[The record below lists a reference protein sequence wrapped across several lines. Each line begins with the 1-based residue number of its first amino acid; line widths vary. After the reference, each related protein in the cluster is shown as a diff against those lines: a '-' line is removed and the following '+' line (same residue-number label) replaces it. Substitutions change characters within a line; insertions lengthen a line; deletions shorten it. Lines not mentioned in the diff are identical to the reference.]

1 MLESGTRICPFCGEP
16 ATLAASP
23 VVEGLPEL
31 VLLNELAP
39 VPATRE
45 ETLKELRRLESYFG
59 ELDTKYATLADLW
72 LKSACWQ
79 APSKT
84 RWAVGGFLLA
94 LLLYLL
100 VGIHLPAMAAWI
112 FVVLWGVIAPGALVY
127 LGYPF
132 HPPGK
137 PEATRGA
144 HLAQIAAPQLFVEG
158 TADPFIQPV
167 DEFQAAVGASPDAEI
182 VWIAGGGHSF
192 EVRGARRPA
201 DDVGADLVASVLPW
215 LRARFASPSHRAS
228 RESPPDPRERDGDSR
243 ETG

>member
-1 MLESGTRICPFCGEP
+1 MICRKCGCMLESGTRICPFCGEP

-45 ETLKELRRLESYFG
+45 ETLAELHRLESYFG

-112 FVVLWGVIAPGALVY
+112 FVVLWGVIAYFGFTRSYAY
-127 LGYPF
+127 Y
-132 HPPGK
+132 
-137 PEATRGA
+137 EAGRSENEHA
-144 HLAQIAAPQLFVEG
+144 IRELEN
-158 TADPFIQPV
+158 
-167 DEFQAAVGASPDAEI
+167 EI
-182 VWIAGGGHSF
+182 RRHYNKARDCFLPLDYTVPSVLHELIAGLDSGMIASF
-192 EVRGARRPA
+192 EDYRINN
-201 DDVGADLVASVLPW
+201 
-215 LRARFASPSHRAS
+215 
-228 RESPPDPRERDGDSR
+228 
-243 ETG
+243 

>member
-1 MLESGTRICPFCGEP
+1 MSEKEGIIMICRKCGCMLESGTRICPFCGEP

-45 ETLKELRRLESYFG
+45 ETLAELRRLESYFG

-79 APSKT
+79 PPSRV

-100 VGIHLPAMAAWI
+100 VGIHLPAMAVWI
-112 FVVLWGVIAPGALVY
+112 FVVLWGVIAY
-127 LGYPF
+127 FGYSRSCARTMRRAFRRMSAPSARLRTRYA
-132 HPPGK
+132 
-137 PEATRGA
+137 ATTTRRR
-144 HLAQIAAPQLFVEG
+144 IASCRS
-158 TADPFIQPV
+158 TT
-167 DEFQAAVGASPDAEI
+167 
-182 VWIAGGGHSF
+182 
-192 EVRGARRPA
+192 RR
-201 DDVGADLVASVLPW
+201 LPC
-215 LRARFASPSHRAS
+215 
-228 RESPPDPRERDGDSR
+228 
-243 ETG
+243 

>member
-1 MLESGTRICPFCGEP
+1 MWLYAGIGTRICPFCGEP

-45 ETLKELRRLESYFG
+45 ETLAELHRLESYFG

-112 FVVLWGVIAPGALVY
+112 FVVLWGVIAYFGFTRSYAHY
-127 LGYPF
+127 
-132 HPPGK
+132 
-137 PEATRGA
+137 EAGRSENEHAIRELENEIRRHYNKARDCFLPLDYT
-144 HLAQIAAPQLFVEG
+144 APSVLSEL
-158 TADPFIQPV
+158 
-167 DEFQAAVGASPDAEI
+167 
-182 VWIAGGGHSF
+182 IAGLDSGMIASF
-192 EVRGARRPA
+192 EDYRINN
-201 DDVGADLVASVLPW
+201 
-215 LRARFASPSHRAS
+215 
-228 RESPPDPRERDGDSR
+228 
-243 ETG
+243 

>member
-1 MLESGTRICPFCGEP
+1 MICRKCGCILESGTRICPFCGEP

-45 ETLKELRRLESYFG
+45 ETLAELHRLESYFG

-112 FVVLWGVIAPGALVY
+112 FVVLWGVIAYFGFTRSYAHY
-127 LGYPF
+127 
-132 HPPGK
+132 
-137 PEATRGA
+137 EAGRSENEHAIRELENEIRRHYNKARDCFLPLDYT
-144 HLAQIAAPQLFVEG
+144 APSVLSEL
-158 TADPFIQPV
+158 
-167 DEFQAAVGASPDAEI
+167 
-182 VWIAGGGHSF
+182 IAGLDSGMIASF
-192 EVRGARRPA
+192 EDYRINN
-201 DDVGADLVASVLPW
+201 
-215 LRARFASPSHRAS
+215 
-228 RESPPDPRERDGDSR
+228 
-243 ETG
+243 

>member
-1 MLESGTRICPFCGEP
+1 MICRKCGCMLESGTRICPFCGEP

-112 FVVLWGVIAPGALVY
+112 FVVLWGVIAYFGFTRSYAHY
-127 LGYPF
+127 
-132 HPPGK
+132 
-137 PEATRGA
+137 EAGRSENEHAIRELENEIRRHYNKARDCFLPLDYT
-144 HLAQIAAPQLFVEG
+144 APSVLSEL
-158 TADPFIQPV
+158 
-167 DEFQAAVGASPDAEI
+167 
-182 VWIAGGGHSF
+182 IAGLDSGMIASF
-192 EVRGARRPA
+192 EDYRINN
-201 DDVGADLVASVLPW
+201 
-215 LRARFASPSHRAS
+215 
-228 RESPPDPRERDGDSR
+228 
-243 ETG
+243 

>member
-45 ETLKELRRLESYFG
+45 ETLAELHRLESYFG

-112 FVVLWGVIAPGALVY
+112 FVVLWGVIAYFGFSRSYAHY
-127 LGYPF
+127 
-132 HPPGK
+132 
-137 PEATRGA
+137 EAGRSENEHAIRELENEIRRHYNKARDCFLPLDYT
-144 HLAQIAAPQLFVEG
+144 APSVLSEL
-158 TADPFIQPV
+158 
-167 DEFQAAVGASPDAEI
+167 
-182 VWIAGGGHSF
+182 IAGLDSGMIASF
-192 EVRGARRPA
+192 EDYRINN
-201 DDVGADLVASVLPW
+201 
-215 LRARFASPSHRAS
+215 
-228 RESPPDPRERDGDSR
+228 
-243 ETG
+243 

>member
-1 MLESGTRICPFCGEP
+1 MICRKCGCMLESGTRICPFCGEP

-45 ETLKELRRLESYFG
+45 ETLAELHRLESYFG

-84 RWAVGGFLLA
+84 RWAVGSFLLA

-112 FVVLWGVIAPGALVY
+112 FVVLWGVIAYFGFTRSYAHY
-127 LGYPF
+127 
-132 HPPGK
+132 
-137 PEATRGA
+137 EAGRSENEHAIRELENEIRRHYNKARDCFLPLDYT
-144 HLAQIAAPQLFVEG
+144 APSVLSEL
-158 TADPFIQPV
+158 
-167 DEFQAAVGASPDAEI
+167 
-182 VWIAGGGHSF
+182 IAGLDSGMIASF
-192 EVRGARRPA
+192 EDYRINN
-201 DDVGADLVASVLPW
+201 
-215 LRARFASPSHRAS
+215 
-228 RESPPDPRERDGDSR
+228 
-243 ETG
+243 

>member
-1 MLESGTRICPFCGEP
+1 MICRKCGCMLESGTRICPFCGEP

-45 ETLKELRRLESYFG
+45 ETLAELHRLESYFG

-84 RWAVGGFLLA
+84 RWAVSGFLLA

-100 VGIHLPAMAAWI
+100 VGIHLPAIAAWI
-112 FVVLWGVIAPGALVY
+112 FVVLWGVIAYFGFTRSYAHY
-127 LGYPF
+127 
-132 HPPGK
+132 
-137 PEATRGA
+137 EAGRSENEHAIRELENEIRRHYNKARDCFLPLDYT
-144 HLAQIAAPQLFVEG
+144 APSVLSEL
-158 TADPFIQPV
+158 
-167 DEFQAAVGASPDAEI
+167 
-182 VWIAGGGHSF
+182 IAGLDSGMIASF
-192 EVRGARRPA
+192 EDYRINN
-201 DDVGADLVASVLPW
+201 
-215 LRARFASPSHRAS
+215 
-228 RESPPDPRERDGDSR
+228 
-243 ETG
+243 

>member
-1 MLESGTRICPFCGEP
+1 MICRKCGCMLESGTRICPFCGEP

-45 ETLKELRRLESYFG
+45 ETLAELHRLESYFG

-72 LKSACWQ
+72 FKSACWQ

-112 FVVLWGVIAPGALVY
+112 FVVLWGVIAYFGFTRSYAHY
-127 LGYPF
+127 
-132 HPPGK
+132 
-137 PEATRGA
+137 EAGRSENEHAIRELENEIRRHYNKARDCFLPLDYT
-144 HLAQIAAPQLFVEG
+144 APSVLSEL
-158 TADPFIQPV
+158 
-167 DEFQAAVGASPDAEI
+167 
-182 VWIAGGGHSF
+182 IAGLDSGMIASF
-192 EVRGARRPA
+192 EDYRINN
-201 DDVGADLVASVLPW
+201 
-215 LRARFASPSHRAS
+215 
-228 RESPPDPRERDGDSR
+228 
-243 ETG
+243 

>member
-1 MLESGTRICPFCGEP
+1 MICRKCGCMLESGTRICPFCGEP

-45 ETLKELRRLESYFG
+45 ETLAELHRLESYFG

-112 FVVLWGVIAPGALVY
+112 FVVLWGVIAYFGFTRSYAHY
-127 LGYPF
+127 
-132 HPPGK
+132 
-137 PEATRGA
+137 EAGRSENEHAIRELENEIRRHYNKARDCFLPLDYT
-144 HLAQIAAPQLFVEG
+144 APSVLSEL
-158 TADPFIQPV
+158 
-167 DEFQAAVGASPDAEI
+167 
-182 VWIAGGGHSF
+182 IAGLDSGMIASF
-192 EVRGARRPA
+192 EDYRIN
-201 DDVGADLVASVLPW
+201 D
-215 LRARFASPSHRAS
+215 
-228 RESPPDPRERDGDSR
+228 
-243 ETG
+243 

>member
-1 MLESGTRICPFCGEP
+1 MICRKCGCMLESGTRICPFCGEP

-45 ETLKELRRLESYFG
+45 ETLVELRRLESYFG

-112 FVVLWGVIAPGALVY
+112 FVVLWGVIAYFGFTRSYAHY
-127 LGYPF
+127 
-132 HPPGK
+132 
-137 PEATRGA
+137 EAGRSENEHAIRELENEIRRHYNKARDCFLPLDYT
-144 HLAQIAAPQLFVEG
+144 APSVLSEL
-158 TADPFIQPV
+158 
-167 DEFQAAVGASPDAEI
+167 
-182 VWIAGGGHSF
+182 IAGLDSGMIASF
-192 EVRGARRPA
+192 EDYRINN
-201 DDVGADLVASVLPW
+201 
-215 LRARFASPSHRAS
+215 
-228 RESPPDPRERDGDSR
+228 
-243 ETG
+243 

>member
-1 MLESGTRICPFCGEP
+1 MICRKCGCMLESGTRICPFCGEP

-45 ETLKELRRLESYFG
+45 ETLAELHRLESYFG

-94 LLLYLL
+94 LILYLL

-112 FVVLWGVIAPGALVY
+112 FVVLWGVIAYFGFTRSYAHY
-127 LGYPF
+127 
-132 HPPGK
+132 
-137 PEATRGA
+137 EAGRSENEHAIRELENEIRRHYNKARDCFLPLDYT
-144 HLAQIAAPQLFVEG
+144 APSVLSEL
-158 TADPFIQPV
+158 
-167 DEFQAAVGASPDAEI
+167 
-182 VWIAGGGHSF
+182 IAGLDSGMIASF
-192 EVRGARRPA
+192 EDYRINN
-201 DDVGADLVASVLPW
+201 
-215 LRARFASPSHRAS
+215 
-228 RESPPDPRERDGDSR
+228 
-243 ETG
+243 

>member
-1 MLESGTRICPFCGEP
+1 MICRKCGCMLESGTRICPFCGEP

-45 ETLKELRRLESYFG
+45 ETLAELHRLESYFG

-112 FVVLWGVIAPGALVY
+112 FVVLWGVIAYFGFTRSYAHY
-127 LGYPF
+127 
-132 HPPGK
+132 
-137 PEATRGA
+137 EAGRSENEHA
-144 HLAQIAAPQLFVEG
+144 IRELEN
-158 TADPFIQPV
+158 
-167 DEFQAAVGASPDAEI
+167 EI
-182 VWIAGGGHSF
+182 RRHYNKARDCFLPLDYTVPSVLSELIAGLDSGMIASF
-192 EVRGARRPA
+192 EDYRINN
-201 DDVGADLVASVLPW
+201 
-215 LRARFASPSHRAS
+215 
-228 RESPPDPRERDGDSR
+228 
-243 ETG
+243 

>member
-1 MLESGTRICPFCGEP
+1 MICRKCGCMLESGTRICPFCGEP

-84 RWAVGGFLLA
+84 RWAVSGFLLA

-100 VGIHLPAMAAWI
+100 VGIHLPAIAAWI
-112 FVVLWGVIAPGALVY
+112 FVVLWGVIAYFGFSRSYAHY
-127 LGYPF
+127 
-132 HPPGK
+132 
-137 PEATRGA
+137 EAGRSENEHAIRELENEIRRHYNKARDCFLPLDYT
-144 HLAQIAAPQLFVEG
+144 APSVLSEL
-158 TADPFIQPV
+158 
-167 DEFQAAVGASPDAEI
+167 
-182 VWIAGGGHSF
+182 IAGLDSGMIASF
-192 EVRGARRPA
+192 EDYRINN
-201 DDVGADLVASVLPW
+201 
-215 LRARFASPSHRAS
+215 
-228 RESPPDPRERDGDSR
+228 
-243 ETG
+243 

>member
-1 MLESGTRICPFCGEP
+1 MICRKCGCMLESGTRICPFCGEP

-45 ETLKELRRLESYFG
+45 ETLAELHLLESYFG
-59 ELDTKYATLADLW
+59 ELDTRYATLADLW

-112 FVVLWGVIAPGALVY
+112 FVVLWGVIAYFGFTRSYAHY
-127 LGYPF
+127 
-132 HPPGK
+132 
-137 PEATRGA
+137 EAGRSENEHAIRELENEIRRHYNKARDCFLPLDYT
-144 HLAQIAAPQLFVEG
+144 APSVLSEL
-158 TADPFIQPV
+158 
-167 DEFQAAVGASPDAEI
+167 
-182 VWIAGGGHSF
+182 IAGLDSGMIASF
-192 EVRGARRPA
+192 EDYRINN
-201 DDVGADLVASVLPW
+201 
-215 LRARFASPSHRAS
+215 
-228 RESPPDPRERDGDSR
+228 
-243 ETG
+243 

>member
-1 MLESGTRICPFCGEP
+1 MICRKCGCMLESGMRICPFCGEP

-45 ETLKELRRLESYFG
+45 ETLAELHRLESYFG

-112 FVVLWGVIAPGALVY
+112 FVVLWGVIAYFGFTRSYAHY
-127 LGYPF
+127 
-132 HPPGK
+132 
-137 PEATRGA
+137 EAGRSENEHAIRELENEIRRHYNKARDCFLPLDYT
-144 HLAQIAAPQLFVEG
+144 APSVLSEL
-158 TADPFIQPV
+158 
-167 DEFQAAVGASPDAEI
+167 
-182 VWIAGGGHSF
+182 IAGLDSGMIASF
-192 EVRGARRPA
+192 EDYRINN
-201 DDVGADLVASVLPW
+201 
-215 LRARFASPSHRAS
+215 
-228 RESPPDPRERDGDSR
+228 
-243 ETG
+243 

>member
-1 MLESGTRICPFCGEP
+1 MICRKCGCMLESGTRICPFCGEP

-45 ETLKELRRLESYFG
+45 ETLAELHQLESYFG

-112 FVVLWGVIAPGALVY
+112 FVVLWGVIAYFGFTRSYAHY
-127 LGYPF
+127 
-132 HPPGK
+132 
-137 PEATRGA
+137 EAGRSENEHAIRELENEIRRHYNKARDCFLPLDYT
-144 HLAQIAAPQLFVEG
+144 APSVLSEL
-158 TADPFIQPV
+158 
-167 DEFQAAVGASPDAEI
+167 
-182 VWIAGGGHSF
+182 IAGLDSGMIASF
-192 EVRGARRPA
+192 EDYRINN
-201 DDVGADLVASVLPW
+201 
-215 LRARFASPSHRAS
+215 
-228 RESPPDPRERDGDSR
+228 
-243 ETG
+243 

>member
-1 MLESGTRICPFCGEP
+1 MICRKCGCMLESGTRICPFCGEP

-45 ETLKELRRLESYFG
+45 ETLAELHRLESYFG

-84 RWAVGGFLLA
+84 RWAVGGFLLE

-112 FVVLWGVIAPGALVY
+112 FVVLWGVIAYFGFTRSYAHY
-127 LGYPF
+127 
-132 HPPGK
+132 
-137 PEATRGA
+137 EAGRSENEHAIRELENEIRRHYNKARDCFLPLDYT
-144 HLAQIAAPQLFVEG
+144 APSVLSEL
-158 TADPFIQPV
+158 
-167 DEFQAAVGASPDAEI
+167 
-182 VWIAGGGHSF
+182 IAGLDSGMIASF
-192 EVRGARRPA
+192 EDYRINN
-201 DDVGADLVASVLPW
+201 
-215 LRARFASPSHRAS
+215 
-228 RESPPDPRERDGDSR
+228 
-243 ETG
+243 

>member
-1 MLESGTRICPFCGEP
+1 MICRKCGCMLESGTRICPFCGEP
-16 ATLAASP
+16 ATLAANP

-100 VGIHLPAMAAWI
+100 VGIHLPAIAAWI
-112 FVVLWGVIAPGALVY
+112 FVVLWGVIAYFGFTRSYAHY
-127 LGYPF
+127 
-132 HPPGK
+132 
-137 PEATRGA
+137 EAGRSENEHAIRELENEIRRHYNKARDCFLPLDYT
-144 HLAQIAAPQLFVEG
+144 APSVLSEL
-158 TADPFIQPV
+158 
-167 DEFQAAVGASPDAEI
+167 
-182 VWIAGGGHSF
+182 IAGLDSGMIASF
-192 EVRGARRPA
+192 EDYRINN
-201 DDVGADLVASVLPW
+201 
-215 LRARFASPSHRAS
+215 
-228 RESPPDPRERDGDSR
+228 
-243 ETG
+243 

>member
-1 MLESGTRICPFCGEP
+1 MICRKCGCMLESGTRICPFCGEP

-23 VVEGLPEL
+23 VVEGMPEL

-45 ETLKELRRLESYFG
+45 ETLAELHRLESYFG

-112 FVVLWGVIAPGALVY
+112 FVVLWGVIAYFGFTRSYAHY
-127 LGYPF
+127 
-132 HPPGK
+132 
-137 PEATRGA
+137 EAGRSENEHAIRELENEIRRHYNKARDCFLPLDYT
-144 HLAQIAAPQLFVEG
+144 APSVLSEL
-158 TADPFIQPV
+158 
-167 DEFQAAVGASPDAEI
+167 
-182 VWIAGGGHSF
+182 IAGLDSGMIASF
-192 EVRGARRPA
+192 EDYRINN
-201 DDVGADLVASVLPW
+201 
-215 LRARFASPSHRAS
+215 
-228 RESPPDPRERDGDSR
+228 
-243 ETG
+243 

>member
-1 MLESGTRICPFCGEP
+1 MICRKCGCMLESGTRSCPFCGEP

-45 ETLKELRRLESYFG
+45 ETLAELHRLESYFG

-112 FVVLWGVIAPGALVY
+112 FVVLWGVIAYFGFTRSYAHY
-127 LGYPF
+127 
-132 HPPGK
+132 
-137 PEATRGA
+137 EAGRSENEHAIRELENEIRRHYNKARDCFLPLDYT
-144 HLAQIAAPQLFVEG
+144 APSVLSEL
-158 TADPFIQPV
+158 
-167 DEFQAAVGASPDAEI
+167 
-182 VWIAGGGHSF
+182 IAGLDSGMIASF
-192 EVRGARRPA
+192 EDYRINN
-201 DDVGADLVASVLPW
+201 
-215 LRARFASPSHRAS
+215 
-228 RESPPDPRERDGDSR
+228 
-243 ETG
+243 

>member
-1 MLESGTRICPFCGEP
+1 MICRKCGCMLESGTRICPFCGEP

-45 ETLKELRRLESYFG
+45 ETLAELHRLESYFG

-84 RWAVGGFLLA
+84 RWAVSGFLLA

-112 FVVLWGVIAPGALVY
+112 FVVLWGVIAYFGFTRSYAHY
-127 LGYPF
+127 
-132 HPPGK
+132 
-137 PEATRGA
+137 EAGRSENEHAIRELENEIRRHYNKARDCFLPLDYT
-144 HLAQIAAPQLFVEG
+144 APSVLSEL
-158 TADPFIQPV
+158 
-167 DEFQAAVGASPDAEI
+167 
-182 VWIAGGGHSF
+182 IAGLDSGMIASF
-192 EVRGARRPA
+192 EDYRINN
-201 DDVGADLVASVLPW
+201 
-215 LRARFASPSHRAS
+215 
-228 RESPPDPRERDGDSR
+228 
-243 ETG
+243 

>member
-1 MLESGTRICPFCGEP
+1 MICRKCGCMLESGTRICPFCGEP
-16 ATLAASP
+16 TTLAASP

-45 ETLKELRRLESYFG
+45 ETLAELHRLESYFG

-84 RWAVGGFLLA
+84 RWTVGGFLLA

-112 FVVLWGVIAPGALVY
+112 FVVLWGVIAYFGFTRSYAHY
-127 LGYPF
+127 
-132 HPPGK
+132 
-137 PEATRGA
+137 EAGRSENEHA
-144 HLAQIAAPQLFVEG
+144 IRELEN
-158 TADPFIQPV
+158 
-167 DEFQAAVGASPDAEI
+167 EI
-182 VWIAGGGHSF
+182 RRHYNKARDCFLPLDYTVPSVLHELIAGLDSGMIASF
-192 EVRGARRPA
+192 EDYRINN
-201 DDVGADLVASVLPW
+201 
-215 LRARFASPSHRAS
+215 
-228 RESPPDPRERDGDSR
+228 
-243 ETG
+243 

>member
-1 MLESGTRICPFCGEP
+1 MICRKCGCMLESGTRICPFCGEP
-16 ATLAASP
+16 AILAASP

-45 ETLKELRRLESYFG
+45 ETLVELRRLESYFG

-112 FVVLWGVIAPGALVY
+112 FVVLWGVIAYFGFTRSYAHY
-127 LGYPF
+127 
-132 HPPGK
+132 
-137 PEATRGA
+137 EAGRSENEHAIRELENEIRRHYNKARDCFLPLDYT
-144 HLAQIAAPQLFVEG
+144 APSVLSEL
-158 TADPFIQPV
+158 
-167 DEFQAAVGASPDAEI
+167 
-182 VWIAGGGHSF
+182 IAGLDSGMIASF
-192 EVRGARRPA
+192 EDYRINN
-201 DDVGADLVASVLPW
+201 
-215 LRARFASPSHRAS
+215 
-228 RESPPDPRERDGDSR
+228 
-243 ETG
+243 

>member
-1 MLESGTRICPFCGEP
+1 MICRKCGCMLESGTRICPFCGEP

-39 VPATRE
+39 VPETRE
-45 ETLKELRRLESYFG
+45 ETLAELHRLESYFG

-112 FVVLWGVIAPGALVY
+112 FVVLWGVIAYFGFTRSYAHY
-127 LGYPF
+127 
-132 HPPGK
+132 
-137 PEATRGA
+137 EAGRSENEHAIRELENEIRRHYNKARDCFLPLDYT
-144 HLAQIAAPQLFVEG
+144 APSVLSEL
-158 TADPFIQPV
+158 
-167 DEFQAAVGASPDAEI
+167 
-182 VWIAGGGHSF
+182 IAGLDSGMIASF
-192 EVRGARRPA
+192 EDYRINN
-201 DDVGADLVASVLPW
+201 
-215 LRARFASPSHRAS
+215 
-228 RESPPDPRERDGDSR
+228 
-243 ETG
+243 

>member
-1 MLESGTRICPFCGEP
+1 MICRKCGCMLESGTRICPFCGEP

-45 ETLKELRRLESYFG
+45 ETLAELHRLESYFG

-112 FVVLWGVIAPGALVY
+112 FVVLWGVIAYFGFTSSYAHY
-127 LGYPF
+127 
-132 HPPGK
+132 
-137 PEATRGA
+137 EAGRSENEHAIRELENEIRRHYNKARDCFLPLDYT
-144 HLAQIAAPQLFVEG
+144 APSVLSEL
-158 TADPFIQPV
+158 
-167 DEFQAAVGASPDAEI
+167 
-182 VWIAGGGHSF
+182 IAGLDSGMIASF
-192 EVRGARRPA
+192 EDYRINN
-201 DDVGADLVASVLPW
+201 
-215 LRARFASPSHRAS
+215 
-228 RESPPDPRERDGDSR
+228 
-243 ETG
+243 

>member
-1 MLESGTRICPFCGEP
+1 MICRKCGCMLESGTRICPFCGEP

-45 ETLKELRRLESYFG
+45 ETLAELHRIESYFG

-112 FVVLWGVIAPGALVY
+112 FVVLWGVIAYFGFTRSYAHY
-127 LGYPF
+127 
-132 HPPGK
+132 
-137 PEATRGA
+137 EAGRSENEHAIRELENEIRRHYNKARDCFLPLDYT
-144 HLAQIAAPQLFVEG
+144 APSVLSEL
-158 TADPFIQPV
+158 
-167 DEFQAAVGASPDAEI
+167 
-182 VWIAGGGHSF
+182 IAGLDSGMIASF
-192 EVRGARRPA
+192 EDYRINN
-201 DDVGADLVASVLPW
+201 
-215 LRARFASPSHRAS
+215 
-228 RESPPDPRERDGDSR
+228 
-243 ETG
+243 

>member
-1 MLESGTRICPFCGEP
+1 MICRKCGCMLESGTRICPFCGEP

-45 ETLKELRRLESYFG
+45 ETLAELHRLESYFG

-112 FVVLWGVIAPGALVY
+112 FVVLWGVIAYFGFTRSYAHY
-127 LGYPF
+127 
-132 HPPGK
+132 
-137 PEATRGA
+137 EAGRSENEHAIRELENEIRRHYNKARNCFLPLDYT
-144 HLAQIAAPQLFVEG
+144 APSVLSEL
-158 TADPFIQPV
+158 
-167 DEFQAAVGASPDAEI
+167 
-182 VWIAGGGHSF
+182 IAGLDSGMIASF
-192 EVRGARRPA
+192 EDYRINN
-201 DDVGADLVASVLPW
+201 
-215 LRARFASPSHRAS
+215 
-228 RESPPDPRERDGDSR
+228 
-243 ETG
+243 

>member
-1 MLESGTRICPFCGEP
+1 MICRKCGCMLESGTRICPFCGEP

-45 ETLKELRRLESYFG
+45 ETLAELHRLESYFG

-112 FVVLWGVIAPGALVY
+112 FVVLWGVIAYFGFSRSYAHY
-127 LGYPF
+127 
-132 HPPGK
+132 
-137 PEATRGA
+137 EAGRSENEHAIRELENEIRRHYNKARDCFLPLDYT
-144 HLAQIAAPQLFVEG
+144 APSVLSEL
-158 TADPFIQPV
+158 
-167 DEFQAAVGASPDAEI
+167 
-182 VWIAGGGHSF
+182 IAGLDSGMIASF
-192 EVRGARRPA
+192 EDYRINN
-201 DDVGADLVASVLPW
+201 
-215 LRARFASPSHRAS
+215 
-228 RESPPDPRERDGDSR
+228 
-243 ETG
+243 

>member
-1 MLESGTRICPFCGEP
+1 MICRKCGCMLESGTRICPFCGEP

-45 ETLKELRRLESYFG
+45 ETLAELHRLESYFG

-112 FVVLWGVIAPGALVY
+112 FVVLWGVIAYFGFTRSCAHY
-127 LGYPF
+127 
-132 HPPGK
+132 
-137 PEATRGA
+137 EAGRSENEHA
-144 HLAQIAAPQLFVEG
+144 IRELEN
-158 TADPFIQPV
+158 
-167 DEFQAAVGASPDAEI
+167 EI
-182 VWIAGGGHSF
+182 RRHYNKARDCFLPLDYTVPSVLHELIAGLDSGMIASF
-192 EVRGARRPA
+192 EDYRINN
-201 DDVGADLVASVLPW
+201 
-215 LRARFASPSHRAS
+215 
-228 RESPPDPRERDGDSR
+228 
-243 ETG
+243 

>member
-1 MLESGTRICPFCGEP
+1 MICRKCGCMLESGTRICPFCGEP

-45 ETLKELRRLESYFG
+45 ETLAELHRLESYFG

-112 FVVLWGVIAPGALVY
+112 FVVLWGVIAYFGFTRSYAHY
-127 LGYPF
+127 
-132 HPPGK
+132 
-137 PEATRGA
+137 EAGRSENEHAIRDLENEIRRHYNKARDCFLPLDYT
-144 HLAQIAAPQLFVEG
+144 APSVLSEL
-158 TADPFIQPV
+158 
-167 DEFQAAVGASPDAEI
+167 
-182 VWIAGGGHSF
+182 IAGLDSGMIASF
-192 EVRGARRPA
+192 EDYRINN
-201 DDVGADLVASVLPW
+201 
-215 LRARFASPSHRAS
+215 
-228 RESPPDPRERDGDSR
+228 
-243 ETG
+243 

>member
-1 MLESGTRICPFCGEP
+1 MICRKCGCMLESGTRICPFCGEP

-45 ETLKELRRLESYFG
+45 ETLAELHRLESYFG
-59 ELDTKYATLADLW
+59 ELDTKYATLVDLW

-112 FVVLWGVIAPGALVY
+112 FVVLWGVIAYFGFSRSYAHY
-127 LGYPF
+127 
-132 HPPGK
+132 
-137 PEATRGA
+137 EAGRSENEHAIRELENEIRRHYNKARDCFLPLDYT
-144 HLAQIAAPQLFVEG
+144 APSVLSEL
-158 TADPFIQPV
+158 
-167 DEFQAAVGASPDAEI
+167 
-182 VWIAGGGHSF
+182 IAGLDSGMIASF
-192 EVRGARRPA
+192 EDYRINN
-201 DDVGADLVASVLPW
+201 
-215 LRARFASPSHRAS
+215 
-228 RESPPDPRERDGDSR
+228 
-243 ETG
+243 